1 MPIPEEFIQELKHRS
16 DIVDVVSSY
25 VSLKKSGRTLMG
37 LCPFHNEKSPSF
49 SVSAENGY
57 FHCFGCGAGGD
68 VITFIK
74 RIENLDYI
82 DAVKFLAQRA
92 GMAVPEGKSTDGLT
106 KLRTRIYE
114 ANREAAKF
122 YNKFL
127 YTPQGKDGLDYL
139 KSRHLSDKTII
150 HFGLGYSPK
159 SRFELVNHLKK
170 KGFTDSE
177 LIQANLANKSDKG
190 YLFDR
195 FSDRVM
201 FPILDLKGNVIAF
214 GGRIMS
220 DIKPKYLNTSDTP
233 AFNKSR
239 NLFALQFAKNKAKG
253 QLILVEGYMD
263 VIALHQ
269 AGFENAV
276 ATLGTS
282 LTNEQATIIKRY
294 CEEIVICYDSDE
306 AGQKATSRAISILR
320 PTGLRI
326 KILKVPSGKD
336 PDEFI
341 SSYGEQGPAR
351 FRMLLEKSGNDAE
364 YRLQSI
370 RSKYDLDITEQRV
383 EFLTE
388 AAQLIST
395 FDNRI
400 EQDIYTAKLAEELG
414 VNKDAITQQVQRFYN
429 KRSRDNRIRVQ
440 REIRDTLAAKND
452 RINIEKAANL
462 RAANAE
468 EALIAII
475 MYDPGTAMKI
485 FQRLPPEKFVTSFNR
500 KVYETLKQH
509 AENGYD
515 FTLTDISG
523 EFSNDE
529 ISSITRIIASH
540 PREINPDEASDVC
553 IRVLEDEAQ
562 KMTPEQI
569 ANADAQTLR
578 EQIQKLK
585 EKKK

>member
-351 FRMLLEKSGNDAE
+351 FRMLLEKSGNDAD

-462 RAANAE
+462 KAANAE

-485 FQRLPPEKFVTSFNR
+485 FRKLPPEKFVTSFNR
-500 KVYETLKQH
+500 KVYEILKQR